1 MVTVLSATPSYV
13 CCRGLRIWVLNC
25 RSLVGCPEFGSVE
38 DIITV
43 GTEALLALLAVHS
56 SGVLLVVVAEDLVSG
71 SGVLLVVVAEDL
83 VSGSGSNGLRRGGL
97 VAVLFEELDDLAQ
110 LAAMME
116 VQGLESSLVIVAA
129 VGIGKEPSLQV

>member
-71 SGVLLVVVAEDL
+71 SG
-83 VSGSGSNGLRRGGL
+83 SNGLRRGGL

>member
-1 MVTVLSATPSYV
+1 
-13 CCRGLRIWVLNC
+13 
-25 RSLVGCPEFGSVE
+25 VGCPEFGSVE

-71 SGVLLVVVAEDL
+71 SG
-83 VSGSGSNGLRRGGL
+83 SNGLRRGGL

-110 LAAMME
+110 QAALYGSSGKVPNAPQDSIKCFHSAEQVFLIAE
-116 VQGLESSLVIVAA
+116 VAKRSDRSGTPGGNS
-129 VGIGKEPSLQV
+129 GR